1 MRSLANVPRSSDNH
15 IGREELKMDR
25 LVTDVLVIGGG
36 GAALR
41 AALAACDAGADV
53 IIAAK
58 MPLGLGGAT
67 TYPVAEMAG
76 YNAGDPHVPGDVECH
91 YQDIMAAGQGM
102 ADEKLAA
109 ILAEGAPETIDELES
124 WGVEFDR
131 EGDGYYTF
139 KSCFA
144 SIPRTHVIRGHGEP
158 IVQALI
164 RQIRRRPDIQSLTG
178 VTIIEL
184 AKKNGICCGAWGVDS
199 RGKLIYISA
208 GAVILASGGASQAFE
223 KNLNPGDVSGDG
235 YMLAYELGARLVN
248 MEFMQSGIGF
258 SHPLMNIFNGYI
270 WAAHPL
276 LTNSE
281 GESFLEKYIPDSMQP
296 EYVMD
301 EHRKHFPFSSS
312 DDSKYL
318 EIAIQ
323 KEIRAGRGGRHGGI
337 IADLRHM
344 KDDYI
349 CHVPDDC
356 GLHHMW
362 PVARNHMK
370 DKGVDLLTQK
380 VEINVFAH
388 AINGGVCIDAEGST
402 SLPGLYAAGEVAG
415 GPHGANRLGGNMMV
429 TCQVFGK
436 IAGTNAAKW
445 AGIHRPQRESAAMYP
460 DDRLWEI
467 LHRKADTQGLI
478 HELQSVNQH
487 HLLISRNEAGLMQV
501 LGTVE
506 RIGRQ
511 LAESPRQDAINM
523 EAFRLYCLITASRL
537 MGEAALRRQESRG
550 AHYREDY
557 PIVNPKLDRPMFSD
571 QSI

>member
-1 MRSLANVPRSSDNH
+1 
-15 IGREELKMDR
+15 
-25 LVTDVLVIGGG
+25 
-36 GAALR
+36 
-41 AALAACDAGADV
+41 
-53 IIAAK
+53 
-58 MPLGLGGAT
+58 
-67 TYPVAEMAG
+67 
-76 YNAGDPHVPGDVECH
+76 
-91 YQDIMAAGQGM
+91 
-102 ADEKLAA
+102 
-109 ILAEGAPETIDELES
+109 
-124 WGVEFDR
+124 
-131 EGDGYYTF
+131 
-139 KSCFA
+139 
-144 SIPRTHVIRGHGEP
+144 
-158 IVQALI
+158 
-164 RQIRRRPDIQSLTG
+164 
-178 VTIIEL
+178 
-184 AKKNGICCGAWGVDS
+184 
-199 RGKLIYISA
+199 
-208 GAVILASGGASQAFE
+208 
-223 KNLNPGDVSGDG
+223 
-235 YMLAYELGARLVN
+235 
-248 MEFMQSGIGF
+248 
-258 SHPLMNIFNGYI
+258 MNIEN
-270 WAAHPL
+270 
-276 LTNSE
+276 TS
-281 GESFLEKYIPDSMQP
+281 
-296 EYVMD
+296 
-301 EHRKHFPFSSS
+301 PFSSS

-415 GPHGANRLGGNMMV
+415 GPHGADRLGGNMMV

-523 EAFRLYCLITASRL
+523 EAFRLYCLITASCL

>member
-1 MRSLANVPRSSDNH
+1 M
-15 IGREELKMDR
+15 
-25 LVTDVLVIGGG
+25 
-36 GAALR
+36 
-41 AALAACDAGADV
+41 
-53 IIAAK
+53 
-58 MPLGLGGAT
+58 
-67 TYPVAEMAG
+67 
-76 YNAGDPHVPGDVECH
+76 
-91 YQDIMAAGQGM
+91 
-102 ADEKLAA
+102 
-109 ILAEGAPETIDELES
+109 
-124 WGVEFDR
+124 
-131 EGDGYYTF
+131 
-139 KSCFA
+139 
-144 SIPRTHVIRGHGEP
+144 
-158 IVQALI
+158 I

-235 YMLAYELGARLVN
+235 YMLAYESGARLVN

-415 GPHGANRLGGNMMV
+415 GPHGADRLGGNMMV

-445 AGIHRPQRESAAMYP
+445 AGIHRPQRESTAMYP